1 MSDQQANPELPPE
14 WGEMRNGWD
23 GIGATTLQPNETGA
37 EQSVGEINGAQ
48 ARFGAGGGVGRPNSR
63 QPATFSA
70 AGWREKLMGSDRHTE
85 GILGGWMKTDNMMS
99 RAEGD
104 DENWVEEEEG
114 EGGGEERT
122 RVGS

>member
-1 MSDQQANPELPPE
+1 MERRQGLERGSG
-14 WGEMRNGWD
+14 GE
-23 GIGATTLQPNETGA
+23 
-37 EQSVGEINGAQ
+37 
-48 ARFGAGGGVGRPNSR
+48 VGRPNSR
-63 QPATFSA
+63 QAATFFCCRLA
-70 AGWREKLMGSDRHTE
+70 REKLIGSDRHTE

-104 DENWVEEEEG
+104 DENWVEEEEEG